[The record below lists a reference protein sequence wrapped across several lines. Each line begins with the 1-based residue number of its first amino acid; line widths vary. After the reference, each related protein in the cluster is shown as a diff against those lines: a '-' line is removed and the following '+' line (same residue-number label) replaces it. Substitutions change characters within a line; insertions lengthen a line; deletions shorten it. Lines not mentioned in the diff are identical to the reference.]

1 MRIRSITSFFDP
13 RSPQAESHLAVL
25 AELSTQY
32 KKAIETQVMPV
43 LSSRLATVPFPLY
56 LSDTPDSSR
65 IVRVTTLAN
74 QARDLGWEYFSIGPA
89 LPHHS
94 WSYSAIPGFL
104 SIAQDIFSSAVVSDR
119 SRLYPAAVRA
129 SAQVIRDL
137 TTLQPDGFANL
148 RFSALANVPPGTPFL
163 PAAYHQADQRPA
175 ISLAVECADAV
186 LESFTNAND
195 LDTARQRL
203 LTRLEA
209 AATQL
214 SGIFSN
220 LTNSNSVEFLGF
232 DFSPAPFPQ
241 DWCSL
246 GRAVETVGLE
256 HIGGI
261 GSLGAVAI
269 IADTLDRGNWPR
281 AGFNGMML
289 PVLEDSV
296 LARRAQQGSLTIQD
310 LLLYSTVCGTGLD
323 TIPLPGNT
331 PVEDLEAVI
340 MDIAALSVRLGKPLT
355 ARLMPIPGKTA
366 GDPTTFEFEY
376 FNNSR
381 VMAIEAQ
388 KVSLLANADQSIPL
402 EPRKFNS

>member
-13 RSPQAESHLAVL
+13 RSPQAESHLAAL

-56 LSDTPDSSR
+56 LSDMPDSSR

-148 RFSALANVPPGTPFL
+148 RFAALANVPPGTP
-163 PAAYHQADQRPA
+163 
-175 ISLAVECADAV
+175 

-195 LDTARQRL
+195 LDTARQCL

-209 AATQL
+209 TATQL

-340 MDIAALSVRLGKPLT
+340 MDIAALSVRLGKVFQQQPCD
-355 ARLMPIPGKTA
+355 
-366 GDPTTFEFEY
+366 GD
-376 FNNSR
+376 
-381 VMAIEAQ
+381 
-388 KVSLLANADQSIPL
+388 
-402 EPRKFNS
+402 